1 MWLCGELAWQQLGNP
16 AAFSPTPSALVAF
29 IHTRRHH
36 AASASAYTAPS
47 RSVADAMPARTLA
60 FCLLAMSLPVVSG
73 LGTASVGLYAWQR
86 ALAGASA
93 YCAATLVSSPVDVL
107 KCRMQAKQKSST
119 AVSSKKG
126 LLPLALSMLRT
137 EGPLAFFS
145 GIGPAMLMAPAA
157 MAQYTLI
164 DPLRSYAGLFVAA
177 LIAGSIDI
185 IIKCPFERIK
195 TQMQAHGEEAQS
207 IAASLRGT
215 FMAGGVQGLWAG
227 LGVTLARDL
236 PYLVLKWL
244 TYSRAKEILASVV
257 PNADAAN
264 LLAGAVAGAVAATAV
279 TPFDVIKTRLQT
291 TESGESNVLSVGRE
305 LLAEGGL
312 WALFRGLGPRLLRIP
327 IYTALTLATFDF
339 VKDLFQT
346 LNLNGHDFTLADALA
361 PKREL

>member
-1 MWLCGELAWQQLGNP
+1 M
-16 AAFSPTPSALVAF
+16 
-29 IHTRRHH
+29 
-36 AASASAYTAPS
+36 
-47 RSVADAMPARTLA
+47 
-60 FCLLAMSLPVVSG
+60 MSM
-73 LGTASVGLYAWQR
+73 
-86 ALAGASA
+86 
-93 YCAATLVSSPVDVL
+93 D
-107 KCRMQAKQKSST
+107 
-119 AVSSKKG
+119 
-126 LLPLALSMLRT
+126 
-137 EGPLAFFS
+137 
-145 GIGPAMLMAPAA
+145 PAMLMAPAA

-244 TYSRAKEILASVV
+244 TYSRAKEILAAVV

-291 TESGESNVLSVGRE
+291 TEAGESNVLSVGRE

-312 WALFRGLGPRLLRIP
+312 GARLLRIP